1 MTDEDLMYE
10 MRRTREE
17 MERLNENLKQ
27 IENNLAQITF
37 NLNALFNVISDFIKY
52 LME

>member
-1 MTDEDLMYE
+1 MTDEDLMFE

-17 MERLNENLKQ
+17 LEKLNENMAQ

-37 NLNALFNVISDFIKY
+37 NLNALFNVTSDFIKY